1 MAMIEVEV
9 AYATPERQEIVV
21 VSLAAGANV
30 AEAINAS
37 GLRQKIPELG
47 SGELAVGLFAKFCQQ
62 DQVLV
67 SGDRVEIYRPLLN
80 DPKDARRQRA
90 KTNNKRG

>member
-9 AYATPERQEIVV
+9 AYATPEKQEIVV
-21 VSLAAGANV
+21 VSLAAGANA
-30 AEAINAS
+30 AEAISAS
-37 GLRQKIPELG
+37 GLRRKFPELG
-47 SGELAVGLFAKFCQQ
+47 MGELAVGLFAKPCQM
-62 DQVLV
+62 DQVLA

-90 KTNNKRG
+90 KTNKRG